1 VADDEIPEN
10 PTPGSPDI
18 GPGDPVARDE
28 EGTPLDPS
36 GGVLAA
42 RVEPVVIEDEMRS
55 SYLDYAMSVI
65 VGRALPDVRD
75 GLKPVHRRILF
86 SMNESGLRPDRP
98 YRKCASA
105 VGEVMKKYHPHG
117 DSSIYDALVRM
128 AQDFSIRYELVDGHG
143 NFGSIDGDPAAAMR
157 YTESRLSR
165 LAMELLRDIDEETV
179 DFVPNY
185 DGYEEEPTV
194 LPARFPTLLANGSS
208 GIAVGMATNIP
219 PHNLR
224 ELIDATVALIDEP
237 TLTAVDLMQ
246 HLPAPDFPTGGLILG
261 QSGAYDAYTTGRGS
275 IKVRSVCTIEEP
287 PSRGG
292 SVGSGAGSSTRERI
306 IVTEIPYMV
315 NKTTLLQKIA
325 QLVDGKVIAG
335 IADLRDESSSRRGMR
350 IVIELKRDANAQ
362 VVLNQ
367 LYKHTQLQDTF
378 GVNLLALVDGIPRTL
393 TLDQALT
400 HYIAHQV
407 DVIERRTRYRLRKAE
422 ERAHVLEGLLIALDH
437 IDEIIAI
444 IRGSASAEVARGT
457 LMERFELSEIQ
468 ASAILDMQL
477 RRLAALERQRIQD
490 EYDELMTLITELK
503 AILADPERVRGIVKD
518 ELLEI
523 RDKFGDERRS
533 KLVPDDGEMTAEDLI
548 PESDVVLTLTRDG
561 YVKRTP
567 VDAFRTQKRGGR
579 GVRGA
584 EMKEDDIVSVLLTTS
599 THDHLLF
606 FTNHGRVYRIKA
618 YQVPEKSRAA
628 KGVYVANVPGLA
640 LEPDESVAAVL
651 SIRDLSD
658 EDRYLVFATKR
669 GTVKRTR
676 LDAFDSPRSV
686 LIAINLVDDDELI
699 GVASTDGDQN
709 VVLVSRKGSSIR
721 FPEHDARAM
730 GRTATGVR
738 GMRLKGADD
747 EVLAMGIV
755 GDEEHDTDTYLLVVT
770 ERGFGKRTPM
780 ASYPIQGRGGQGVQ
794 TVKLTETRGG
804 LAGALVVGFEGE
816 ILLVTDAGVVIRM
829 ELVDVRP
836 MSRGTQGVSLM
847 KPGEGSTVVA
857 LARVVEN
864 DIDDAEDGEDGE
876 VAAPTGPG
884 EEPGDVERA
893 DVPPATPPG
902 APDEDAGAG
911 PERDADGGPGDEPDA
926 T

>member
-1 VADDEIPEN
+1 MADDTP
-10 PTPGSPDI
+10 PTDPPTGDDAPDGSRSDPDVTSDATPGSPEV
-18 GPGDPVARDE
+18 GPGDPVARADD
-28 EGTPLDPS
+28 GTPLDPA

-75 GLKPVHRRILF
+75 GMKPVHRRILY
-86 SMNESGLRPDRP
+86 SMDESGLRPDRP
-98 YRKCASA
+98 YRKCAAA

-128 AQDFSIRYELVDGHG
+128 AQDFSIRYELIDGHG

-179 DFVPNY
+179 DFVANY

-194 LPARFPTLLANGSS
+194 LPARFPALLANGAT

-219 PHNLR
+219 PHNLG
-224 ELIDATVALIDEP
+224 ELIDDP
-237 TLTAVDLMQ
+237 TLTAVDLMRYI
-246 HLPAPDFPTGGLILG
+246 PAPDFPTGALILG
-261 QSGAYDAYTTGRGS
+261 QSGAHDAYTTGRGS

-287 PSRGG
+287 PKGG
-292 SVGSGAGSSTRERI
+292 GRERI
-306 IVTEIPYMV
+306 VVTEIPYMV

-378 GVNLLALVDGIPRTL
+378 GVNLLALVDGVPRTL

-407 DVIERRTRYRLRKAE
+407 DVIERRTRYRLRKAQ
-422 ERAHVLEGLLIALDH
+422 ERAHVLEGLLVALDH
-437 IDEIIAI
+437 IDEIIAL
-444 IRGSASAEVARGT
+444 IRAAASADVAKT
-457 LMERFELSEIQ
+457 ELMERFDLSEIQ
-468 ASAILDMQL
+468 AQAILDMQL
-477 RRLAALERQRIQD
+477 RRLAQLERQRIQD
-490 EYDELMTLITELK
+490 EYDDLMRLITELQ
-503 AILADPERVRGIVKD
+503 AILDDPARVRGIVKD
-518 ELLEI
+518 ELTEI
-523 RDKFGDERRS
+523 KDKYADERRS
-533 KLVPDDGEMTAEDLI
+533 VIIPDDGEMTVEDLI
-548 PESDVVLTLTRDG
+548 PESDVVLTLSRDG

-567 VDAFRTQKRGGR
+567 VEAFRTQRRGGR

-584 EMKEDDIVSVLLTTS
+584 EMKEDDIVSTLLTTS

-618 YQVPEKSRAA
+618 YQVPEKARSA

-640 LEPDESVAAVL
+640 LEPDETVAAVL
-651 SIRDLSD
+651 SIRDLS
-658 EDRYLVFATKR
+658 EEGRYLVFATRK

-686 LIAINLVDDDELI
+686 LIAINLAEDDELI
-699 GVASTDGDQN
+699 GVAVTDGDQH
-709 VVLVSRKGSSIR
+709 VMLVSRSGSSIR
-721 FPEHDARAM
+721 FAEDDARAM
-730 GRTATGVR
+730 GRTAAGVR
-738 GMRLKGADD
+738 GMRLKDD
-747 EVLAMGIV
+747 EDSVLAMAVV
-755 GDEEHDTDTYLLVVT
+755 GDEDHDTDLYLLVVT
-770 ERGFGKRTPM
+770 ERGSGKRTPLS
-780 ASYPIQGRGGQGVQ
+780 AYPVQKRGGQGVR
-794 TVKLTETRGG
+794 TIKLSETRGG
-804 LAGALVVGFEGE
+804 LAGALAVGMEGE
-816 ILLVTDAGVVIRM
+816 ILLVSDAGTVIRM
-829 ELVDVRP
+829 GLVDVRP
-836 MSRGTQGVSLM
+836 MGRSTQGVALM
-847 KPGEGSTVVA
+847 RTGEDANVVA
-857 LARVVEN
+857 VARVVEN
-864 DIDDAEDGEDGE
+864 DVDEDVVDEDGVDGDAVAEDGVAVDAVGVDGD
-876 VAAPTGPG
+876 AAT
-884 EEPGDVERA
+884 EE
-893 DVPPATPPG
+893 
-902 APDEDAGAG
+902 AGADDAATDDDG
-911 PERDADGGPGDEPDA
+911 PEGG
-926 T
+926 